1 MASLT
6 IRNLPDE
13 VKTRLKVQAAHEG
26 RSLEA
31 HARQILQQA
40 ADGSDAH
47 TDIVKTFESYF
58 GQENGIDL
66 DPPARK
72 SARAIPEFD

>member
-13 VKTRLKVQAAHEG
+13 VKTKLKVQAAHQG
-26 RSLEA
+26 QSLEA

-40 ADGSDAH
+40 ADSSEAQV
-47 TDIVKTFESYF
+47 DIVKTFDSYF
-58 GQENGIDL
+58 GNDNGVDL
-66 DPPARK
+66 ELPSRK
-72 SARAIPEFD
+72 SARAVPEFD